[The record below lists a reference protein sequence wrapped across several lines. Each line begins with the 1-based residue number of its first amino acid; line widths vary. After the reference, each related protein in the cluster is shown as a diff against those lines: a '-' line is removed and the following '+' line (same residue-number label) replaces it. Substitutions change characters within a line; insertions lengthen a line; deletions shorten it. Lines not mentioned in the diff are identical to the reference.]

1 MGEGCT
7 AADQKEVLESGW
19 DHPMP
24 LGRNHNE
31 GIGRIDFFCQSLQT
45 APLRR
50 ITANFL
56 VPERQGIFSKVKN
69 PAAMIISKA
78 YELTR
83 QETGHLS
90 ALRVLPVATNN
101 DGNLHERFSRAVRV
115 VDDTDA
121 TSA

>member
-1 MGEGCT
+1 MLWQVTEAIVFVAARSKLIDGIGSARADRHSHRKRWFMGEGCT

-31 GIGRIDFFCQSLQT
+31 GIGCIDFFCQSLQT

-56 VPERQGIFSKVKN
+56 VPERQGLFSKVTN
-69 PAAMIISKA
+69 PAVMLSKA
-78 YELTR
+78 
-83 QETGHLS
+83 H
-90 ALRVLPVATNN
+90 
-101 DGNLHERFSRAVRV
+101 
-115 VDDTDA
+115 
-121 TSA
+121 